1 MTRLDHISLDNF
13 IIVLHQPRD
22 VVNIGGVVRAM
33 KNMGLRRLRLVAPAP
48 FDPADIIGIAHR
60 SEDILAVLGIYA
72 DLDAALADVTYVVG
86 TSARPHADHPVW
98 SSDVRALAPELPA
111 RATAGPVALLFGPE
125 DNGLDNAALDR
136 CHLVLRLPTDPTY
149 PSLNLAQAVLLLL
162 YELRMAVLVAA
173 PSPPT
178 AAAPATAAQLETLFA
193 TWEQALQAVEF
204 FKTGR
209 RTGIMRSLRSLFHR
223 ADPTGREV
231 ALLTA
236 IAREVV
242 QFLRRNA

>member
-1 MTRLDHISLDNF
+1 MTRLDQISLDNV

-33 KNMGLRRLRLVAPAP
+33 KNMGLRHLRLVAPAP
-48 FDPADIIGIAHR
+48 FDPADLTGIAHR
-60 SEDILAVLGIYA
+60 SEDILATMGVYA
-72 DLDAALADVTYVVG
+72 DLNAALADVTYVVG
-86 TSARPHADHPVW
+86 TSARAHADHPVR
-98 SSDVRALAPELPA
+98 SDIRSLAPELLA
-111 RATAGPVALLFGPE
+111 RATTDLVALLFGPE

-136 CHLVLRLPTDPTY
+136 CHLVLRLPTDPAY

-162 YELRMAVLVAA
+162 YELRMAATVAA
-173 PSPPT
+173 PSPSAP
-178 AAAPATAAQLETLFA
+178 ASPATAAQLETLFA
-193 TWEQALQAVEF
+193 TWEEALQAVEF

-209 RTGIMRSLRSLFHR
+209 RTGIMRRLRRLFHR
-223 ADPTGREV
+223 ADPTGREA

-242 QFLRRNA
+242 QFLRRKA

>member
-1 MTRLDHISLDNF
+1 VTGTDLTDYF

-33 KNMGLRRLRLVAPAP
+33 KNMGFRHLRLVTPAP
-48 FDPADIIGIAHR
+48 FDPADITGIAHR
-60 SEDILAVLGIYA
+60 SEDILAALGLYTS
-72 DLDAALADVTYVVG
+72 LDAALSDVTYVVG
-86 TSARPHADHPVW
+86 TSARAHGGHPMHD
-98 SSDVRALAPELPA
+98 DVRSLAPELLA
-111 RATAGPVALLFGPE
+111 RAPAGAIALLFGPE

-136 CHLVLRLPTDPTY
+136 CHLVLRLATDPTY

-162 YELRMAVLVAA
+162 YELRMATIAAA
-173 PSPPT
+173 PSPSLPAT
-178 AAAPATAAQLETLFA
+178 PATAAQLETLFA

-204 FKTGR
+204 FKTGQR
-209 RTGIMRSLRSLFHR
+209 VGIMRNLRNLFHR
-223 ADPTGREV
+223 ADLTGREV

-242 QFLRRNA
+242 QFLRRHT

>member
-1 MTRLDHISLDNF
+1 VTRSDHISLDNF

-33 KNMGLRRLRLVAPAP
+33 KNMGLRHLRLVAPAP
-48 FDPADIIGIAHR
+48 FDPADITGIAHR

-86 TSARPHADHPVW
+86 TSARPHADHPVRG
-98 SSDVRALAPELPA
+98 DVRALAPELPA

-136 CHLVLRLPTDPTY
+136 CHLVLRLPTDPAY
-149 PSLNLAQAVLLLL
+149 PSLNLAQAALLLL
-162 YELRMAVLVAA
+162 YELRMATTVTA
-173 PSPPT
+173 PSPPPT
-178 AAAPATAAQLETLFA
+178 AAPATAAQLETLFA

-209 RTGIMRSLRSLFHR
+209 RTGIMRSLRHLFHR

-242 QFLRRNA
+242 QFLRRKV

>member
-1 MTRLDHISLDNF
+1 MTRSDQICLDNV

-48 FDPADIIGIAHR
+48 FDPADITGIAHR
-60 SEDILAVLGIYA
+60 SEDILAALDIFA

-86 TSARPHADHPVW
+86 TSARTHADHPVR
-98 SSDVRALAPELPA
+98 SDVRSLASELLA
-111 RATAGPVALLFGPE
+111 RATTDRVALLFGPE

-136 CHLVLRLPTDPTY
+136 CHLVLRLPTDPAY

-162 YELRMAVLVAA
+162 YELRMAAPVVAL
-173 PSPPT
+173 SPPT
-178 AAAPATAAQLETLFA
+178 AAPATAAQLETLFA
-193 TWEQALQAVEF
+193 TWEEALQAIEF
-204 FKTGR
+204 FKTGQ
-209 RTGIMRSLRSLFHR
+209 RTAIMRCLRRLFHR
-223 ADPTGREV
+223 ADPTGREA

-242 QFLRRNA
+242 QFLRRKA

>member
-1 MTRLDHISLDNF
+1 MEYTDHF

-22 VVNIGGVVRAM
+22 AVNIGGVVRAM
-33 KNMGLRRLRLVAPAP
+33 KNMGFRHLRLVAPAP
-48 FDPADIIGIAHR
+48 FDPADITGIAHR
-60 SEDILAVLGIYA
+60 SEDILAALGLYA
-72 DLDAALADVTYVVG
+72 SLDAALADVTYVVG
-86 TSARPHADHPVW
+86 TSARSHAEHPVHG
-98 SSDVRALAPELPA
+98 DVRSLAPRLLAHAPA
-111 RATAGPVALLFGPE
+111 GSVALLFGPE
-125 DNGLDNAALDR
+125 NNGLDNAALDR
-136 CHLVLRLPTDPTY
+136 CHLVLRLATDPAY

-162 YELRMAVLVAA
+162 YELRMATIAA
-173 PSPPT
+173 VPSPPLPAT
-178 AAAPATAAQLETLFA
+178 PATAAQLETLFT

-204 FKTGR
+204 FKSGQR
-209 RTGIMRSLRSLFHR
+209 VGIMRNLRNLFHR